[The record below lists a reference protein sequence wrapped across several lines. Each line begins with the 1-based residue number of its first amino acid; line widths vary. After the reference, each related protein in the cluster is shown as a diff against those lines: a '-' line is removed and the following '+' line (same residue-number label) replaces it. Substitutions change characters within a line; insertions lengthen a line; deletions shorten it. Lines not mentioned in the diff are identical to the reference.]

1 MFHRYCPAGSIC
13 STHRKAHRPG
23 TKTIAEIDR
32 DFRLLRYPG
41 KRGKKTGCPSIAR
54 SHLLEM
60 ATGPPVGQRRG
71 APKPRN
77 NCAQPEQEEESQAK
91 GTKKKKTS
99 VGEKSTRWNNDGGRL
114 AEKEEKEEEEE
125 KEEKV
130 DVQTRAAGLDSF
142 RPFLSREFVPERT
155 LDFSEPSLS
164 RVPSGSSRFRPGPVV
179 ADSRREKRTHQWAPF
194 KLGSRSYLRVVFGPR
209 TSILVPLIISKME
222 IVVVLAHGSVSR
234 LFWVHEGRERERERS
249 VPAFFRALRILW
261 RRTLGRLV
269 TLAGPLRND
278 FARFS
283 WTCLSMLLPTF
294 VLETRERSPWI
305 IASWHRSDDVVSI
318 QLPFRLRSEK

>member
-1 MFHRYCPAGSIC
+1 MEQRQRT
-13 STHRKAHRPG
+13 THRERRRRRRKSRRIDSCGWPWFIQTLFISRIRPG
-23 TKTIAEIDR
+23 KDARFLGTFSR
-32 DFRLLRYPG
+32 SP
-41 KRGKKTGCPSIAR
+41 RGP
-54 SHLLEM
+54 
-60 ATGPPVGQRRG
+60 
-71 APKPRN
+71 
-77 NCAQPEQEEESQAK
+77 
-91 GTKKKKTS
+91 
-99 VGEKSTRWNNDGGRL
+99 
-114 AEKEEKEEEEE
+114 
-125 KEEKV
+125 
-130 DVQTRAAGLDSF
+130 
-142 RPFLSREFVPERT
+142 
-155 LDFSEPSLS
+155 
-164 RVPSGSSRFRPGPVV
+164 RFRPRPVV

-222 IVVVLAHGSVSR
+222 IIVVLAHGSVSR
-234 LFWVHEGRERERERS
+234 LFWVHEEREGEREREKDTERS

-318 QLPFRLRSEK
+318 

>member
-1 MFHRYCPAGSIC
+1 M
-13 STHRKAHRPG
+13 
-23 TKTIAEIDR
+23 
-32 DFRLLRYPG
+32 
-41 KRGKKTGCPSIAR
+41 
-54 SHLLEM
+54 
-60 ATGPPVGQRRG
+60 
-71 APKPRN
+71 
-77 NCAQPEQEEESQAK
+77 
-91 GTKKKKTS
+91 
-99 VGEKSTRWNNDGGRL
+99 
-114 AEKEEKEEEEE
+114 
-125 KEEKV
+125 
-130 DVQTRAAGLDSF
+130 
-142 RPFLSREFVPERT
+142 
-155 LDFSEPSLS
+155 
-164 RVPSGSSRFRPGPVV
+164 V

-318 QLPFRLRSEK
+318 